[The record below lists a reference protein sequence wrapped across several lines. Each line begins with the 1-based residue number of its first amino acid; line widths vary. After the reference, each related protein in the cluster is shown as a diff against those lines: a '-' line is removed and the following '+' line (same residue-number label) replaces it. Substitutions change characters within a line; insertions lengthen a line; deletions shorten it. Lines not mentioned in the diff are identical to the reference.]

1 MKLGG
6 NFLLSILGNY
16 TETKRQ
22 QNYGQGSKMQA
33 GLENSV
39 SIQVEIK
46 DFFICLFFSMA
57 WSCRIRNTIY
67 RTADFP
73 FRNKN
78 KIQHPQRTTLR
89 RLSAQRLQMSSD
101 LLNDVFI
108 AFNVW

>member
-1 MKLGG
+1 MDKG
-6 NFLLSILGNY
+6 
-16 TETKRQ
+16 
-22 QNYGQGSKMQA
+22 QA

-46 DFFICLFFSMA
+46 KFSSYACFFSMA

-108 AFNVW
+108 AFNAW